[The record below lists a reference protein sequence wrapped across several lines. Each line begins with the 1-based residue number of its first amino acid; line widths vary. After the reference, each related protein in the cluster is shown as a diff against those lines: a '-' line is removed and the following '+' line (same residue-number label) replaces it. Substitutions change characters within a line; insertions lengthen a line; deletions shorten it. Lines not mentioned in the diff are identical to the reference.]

1 MDLTRG
7 RAGLY
12 SRPPNLIHV
21 EESDRMNEFDQ
32 KAAQWDAKPVRVER
46 ALAVAESIKAAVP
59 LSPKMTALEY
69 GCGTGLVSFALQS
82 QLGHITLAD
91 SSTGML
97 TVLREKIAAAN
108 IQNTCAAPNRLRHS
122 AGMTPVQLDLITDPL
137 PAERYQLIY
146 TLLTLHHIPD
156 TAKILRAF
164 YQLLDNSGYLC
175 VADLDKEDG
184 TFHEDEF
191 HGHLGFDREEL
202 AAQAKQI
209 GFQSIRFTTAF
220 HMIKD
225 VQGVSQ
231 DYPIF
236 LMVARK

>member
-1 MDLTRG
+1 
-7 RAGLY
+7 
-12 SRPPNLIHV
+12 
-21 EESDRMNEFDQ
+21 MNEFDQ
-32 KAAQWDAKPVRVER
+32 KAAQWDAKPIRMER
-46 ALAVAESIKAAVP
+46 AHAVANSIKTAVP
-59 LSPKMTALEY
+59 LSPHMTALEY
-69 GCGTGLVSFALQS
+69 GCGTGLVSFALQPK
-82 QLGHITLAD
+82 LGHITLAD
-91 SSTGML
+91 SSIGML
-97 TVLREKIAAAN
+97 AVLREKIATAS
-108 IQNTCAAPNRLRHS
+108 IQN
-122 AGMTPVQLDLITDPL
+122 MTSLQLDLITDPL
-137 PAERYQLIY
+137 PVERYQLIY

-164 YQLLDNSGYLC
+164 YQVLDNSGYLC

-202 AAQAKQI
+202 AAQAEQI
-209 GFQSIRFTTAF
+209 GFQSIHFTTAF

-225 VQGVSQ
+225 VQGVNQ

>member
-1 MDLTRG
+1 
-7 RAGLY
+7 
-12 SRPPNLIHV
+12 
-21 EESDRMNEFDQ
+21 MNEFDQ

-46 ALAVAESIKAAVP
+46 ALAVAENIKTAVP

-91 SSTGML
+91 SSIGML
-97 TVLREKIAAAN
+97 TVLQEKIAAASIHN
-108 IQNTCAAPNRLRHS
+108 MAPL
-122 AGMTPVQLDLITDPL
+122 QLDLITDPL
-137 PAERYQLIY
+137 PAMRYQLIY
-146 TLLTLHHIPD
+146 TLLTLHHIPATD
-156 TAKILRAF
+156 KILRAF
-164 YQLLDNSGYLC
+164 YDLLDPQGYLC

-202 AAQAKQI
+202 AAQATQI

-225 VQGVSQ
+225 VQGVSK
-231 DYPIF
+231 DFPIF

>member
-1 MDLTRG
+1 
-7 RAGLY
+7 
-12 SRPPNLIHV
+12 
-21 EESDRMNEFDQ
+21 
-32 KAAQWDAKPVRVER
+32 
-46 ALAVAESIKAAVP
+46 
-59 LSPKMTALEY
+59 
-69 GCGTGLVSFALQS
+69 
-82 QLGHITLAD
+82 
-91 SSTGML
+91 
-97 TVLREKIAAAN
+97 
-108 IQNTCAAPNRLRHS
+108 
-122 AGMTPVQLDLITDPL
+122 
-137 PAERYQLIY
+137 LIY

-156 TAKILRAF
+156 TGKILRAF

-202 AAQAKQI
+202 AAHAAQI

-225 VQGVSQ
+225 VQGVSK